1 MNLNFVKILLSSFLL
16 ILYASFI
23 YFFNAK
29 IILYDVNNSEKLCLL
44 EYISIN
50 PDFQAAKIKF
60 LNHGKSDLSA
70 NLKSF
75 FSKFICYFQRIFF
88 INNKTQQL
96 NFYDT
101 LVNKLIFKDYKII
114 FPFHNFY

>member
-50 PDFQAAKIKF
+50 PDLQTSKIKF
-60 LNHGKSDLSA
+60 LNNLKSDLSS

-75 FSKFICYFQRIFF
+75 FSKFICYFQRTFLIK
-88 INNKTQQL
+88 NKTQQL

-101 LVNKLIFKDYKII
+101 IVNKLIFKDYKII